1 MYEFIQKCSSHT
13 LYTVFPND
21 VKNRGIVITINI
33 IHILGVLF
41 IQLGILLP
49 PRLMKYYILYLIFL
63 LVTYILLNNKCFMTE
78 LSNYIGGKN
87 YNTLCIKLK
96 DDKEILIVYL
106 VIGIIFEVFPQYSL
120 YTILS
125 NFSSL
130 KFSTFSKI
138 FIALLYR
145 TKISKFLK
153 FKFLFTDEI
162 ILLSL

>member
-96 DDKEILIVYL
+96 DAKKILIVYL

-125 NFSSL
+125 NL
-130 KFSTFSKI
+130 SKK
-138 FIALLYR
+138 
-145 TKISKFLK
+145 KII
-153 FKFLFTDEI
+153 D
-162 ILLSL
+162 